1 MTRKHRMLTA
11 VVSAAALLF
20 LSSALVFAQSD
31 TAQISGFVKDPTGAV
46 VPKANL
52 AVRNEATGLERRLT
66 TNDAGYY
73 VVTSLPP
80 GYYTVSVEATG
91 FKKFVKT
98 QNKLDPNINTTV
110 DVSLDVGTVTETVEV
125 VASVSTVQADTA
137 TVGKLVERTQIEYAM
152 LNGRNP
158 LFLALLK
165 PGVRGGSLA
174 GFNWGMSS
182 GGFSINGART
192 QDLNITHDGA
202 PAIRTRAN
210 GTGIG
215 ALDPDTVQEIQ
226 ILTANYNAEY
236 GRSAGGQIRMVT
248 RSGSRDF
255 HGSLYEYFRNAE
267 LDANTWSRNR
277 TGLKRNPNKFNQFG
291 YIVSGPVY
299 IPDKWNTDR
308 SKLFFLWSQEFIRYR
323 REDASS
329 QTVPSLL
336 MKKGDFSELL
346 NPANTFFGRA
356 RVVNDP
362 DTGQPFPGNI
372 IPAARTSPNGLGFLR
387 AIPEPVPGYQL
398 GTNNFYQVRP
408 IPSNQ
413 RKDTVSLDFMP
424 SERQTVR
431 FRYQNY
437 NFTQLDAFRGGLDR
451 AVTDWNRPNKTASL
465 NHIWTISPTMVNE
478 FLMTASVDRVYIE
491 VQREGERYARSK
503 YGINYPYL
511 FPERKEIYD
520 KIPSVN
526 ISNFVMLDGG
536 PYPSMSTGP
545 IYVVSNNVTKI
556 VGSHT
561 FKFGALFERSG
572 QNDFDQINVSGV
584 PGGTNNQ
591 NGRFVFDDTRTGAP
605 NTGLA
610 IGNAA
615 MGLFTTYSEIGPRAY
630 TPYRNQMWEFF
641 AQDGWKVTPKLR
653 LELGVR
659 YTIMTPYYYS
669 LWRNMAAF
677 DPSRYDPAKAVV
689 QDPRTGYILSG
700 DRFNGVVIPGKSW
713 PDAAKGRVAVADSG
727 EYNRLFS
734 GGNDYWGQVQK
745 WNFQPRL
752 GIAYSLN
759 SKTALR
765 TGLGRFIARPGV
777 SDNIFLGGN
786 PPFQPMVSIANGQ
799 ADNPAGGRPSAFPQ
813 FFMTSDPVF
822 KIAQGYNWS
831 VAVQR
836 EVGFNTTVEVGYVGR
851 VGLFLERERDI
862 NQLPTGTLQKP
873 ENRGIDT
880 NVLRPYKGFAII
892 ALGEMAARSAY
903 NGFQLEVNR
912 RFSKGLSYGFAYT
925 YSKSLDNASGRRE
938 RPFDSYNDK
947 SYWGPSG
954 FDTRHIAVINA
965 IYELPFLKARQDLAG
980 KLLGGWLL
988 TAVTQFQTG
997 TPVTVGT
1004 ADDFAGI
1011 GRSDGVPWNVNGQ
1024 TKLSR
1029 GERKFSTSPA
1039 DSNFWF
1045 RTKNQDGSAIFTAP
1059 AAGTWAN
1066 QTRSSL
1072 PFYNVGFQNWN
1083 LAIYKDFGIRETHK
1097 FQIRAELYNWPNH
1110 PNWSGTDTNPR
1121 SGTFGKVSGKSSERV
1136 IQLVAR
1142 YNF

>member
-1 MTRKHRMLTA
+1 MRNRA
-11 VVSAAALLF
+11 NRAISVAALLLF
-20 LSSALVFAQSD
+20 VAAIAVAQSD

-46 VPKANL
+46 VPSAS
-52 AVRNEATGLERRLT
+52 VSIRNEATSLERKAT
-66 TNDAGYY
+66 TNESGYY
-73 VVTSLPP
+73 VVSGLPP

-91 FKKFVKT
+91 FKKYIKT
-98 QNKLDPNINTTV
+98 QNKLDPNINPTV
-110 DVSLDVGTVTETVEV
+110 DIALDVGQLTETVEV
-125 VASVSTVQADTA
+125 VASVSAVQADTA
-137 TVGKLVERTQIEYAM
+137 TVGKLVERTQIEFAM

-158 LFLALLK
+158 LMLALLK

-174 GFNWGMSS
+174 GFTWSMTS

-192 QDLNITHDGA
+192 QDLNISHDGA

-267 LDANTWSRNR
+267 LDANTWARNR
-277 TGLKRNPNKFNQFG
+277 ANVGRNPNKFNQFG
-291 YIVSGPVY
+291 YIASGPVY
-299 IPDKWNTDR
+299 IPGAWNTDK
-308 SKLFFLWSQEFIRYR
+308 SKLFFLWSQEWIRYR
-323 REDASS
+323 REDTSI

-346 NPANTFFGRA
+346 SASNTFFGRV

-362 DTGQPFPGNI
+362 TTGQPFAGNI
-372 IPAARTSPNGLGFLR
+372 IPTARTSPNGLGFLR
-387 AIPEPVPGYQL
+387 AIPDPVPGFQQ
-398 GTNNFYQVRP
+398 GTNNFIQVRP

-424 SERQTVR
+424 SEKQTVR
-431 FRYQNY
+431 FRHQNF
-437 NFTQLDAFRGGLDR
+437 NFTQLDAFRSGLDR
-451 AVTDWNRPNKTASL
+451 AVTDWNRPNRTASL

-478 FLMTASVDRVYIE
+478 FMMSGSVDRVYIE

-545 IYVVSNNVTKI
+545 IYVISNNVTKI
-556 VGSHT
+556 RGNHT

-591 NGRFVFDDTRTGAP
+591 NGRFVFDDTRAGAP
-605 NTGLA
+605 NTGVA

-615 MGLFTTYSEIGPRAY
+615 MGLFTTYAEIGPRAY
-630 TPYRNQMWEFF
+630 TPYRNQMWELF

-669 LWRNMAAF
+669 LWRNMAVF
-677 DPSRYDPAKAVV
+677 DPSRYDASKAVV
-689 QDPRTGYILSG
+689 QDRSTGYIISG
-700 DRFNGVVIPGKSW
+700 DRFNGVLIPGKSW
-713 PDAAKGRVAVADSG
+713 PEAAKGRVAIADSG

-734 GGNDYWGQVQK
+734 GGTDYWGQVQK
-745 WNFQPRL
+745 FNFQPRL
-752 GIAYSLN
+752 GISYALN
-759 SKTALR
+759 SKTAVR
-765 TGLGRFIARPGV
+765 SGFGRFIARPGV

-786 PPFQPMVSIANGQ
+786 PPFQPMVSVATGQ
-799 ADNPAGGRPSAFPQ
+799 ADSPAGGRSAAFPQ

-822 KIAQGYNWS
+822 KVAQGYNWS
-831 VAVQR
+831 FAVQR
-836 EVGFNTTVEVGYVGR
+836 EVGLKTTVEVGYVGR

-862 NQLPTGTLQKP
+862 NQLPTGTLYKS
-873 ENRGIDT
+873 ENRGVNAD
-880 NVLRPYKGFAII
+880 VLRPYKGFAII
-892 ALGEMAARSAY
+892 ALGEMAARSEY
-903 NGFQLEVNR
+903 NGLQIEVNR
-912 RFSKGLSYGFAYT
+912 RFSDHLSYGFAYT
-925 YSKSLDNASGRRE
+925 YSKSFDNASGRRE

-965 IYELPFLKARQDLAG
+965 IYEVPFLRGRNDLAG

-997 TPVTVGT
+997 TPVSVGT
-1004 ADDFAGI
+1004 SDDFAGI
-1011 GRSDGVPWNVNGQ
+1011 GRSDAVPWNMNGDP
-1024 TKLSR
+1024 KLPKS
-1029 GERKFSTSPA
+1029 ERKFSMGTA
-1039 DSNFWF
+1039 DSNFYF
-1045 RTKNQDGSAIFTAP
+1045 RTKNADGSAIFTAP
-1059 AAGTWAN
+1059 AQGTWAN
-1066 QTRSSL
+1066 QTKYGL
-1072 PFYNVGFQNWN
+1072 PFSNVGWQNWN
-1083 LAIYKDFGIRETHK
+1083 LAIYKDFGITETNR
-1097 FQIRAELYNWPNH
+1097 FQLRAELYNWPNH
-1110 PNWSGTDTNPR
+1110 PNWGGADFNPR
-1121 SGTFGKVSGKSSERV
+1121 SGTFGKVTSKSSERV